1 MKRPNQAYSPKLA
14 LRMVTPERAAH
25 SYGLFETDSAACEEE
40 TTPSDFMYETSCQ
53 RCGSGNFDHTGMP
66 RRTTP
71 LVRIQNTAPG
81 VALWTSIA
89 RKLGAFFPPSADSP
103 WHSAQCCSNKFFP
116 AATASGFCSKGLRF
130 ARAFSGA
137 FSISLYTEDF
147 ADLADLSTSWLASA
161 DHAASVAE
169 IQSATRQAFICPFQA
184 PFIGPAQRGGCRAR

>member
-1 MKRPNQAYSPKLA
+1 MKRQKLAYSSRFELG
-14 LRMVTPERAAH
+14 RVTLERAAL
-25 SYGLFETDSAACEEE
+25 SYGLFRTDSAACEEE

-81 VALWTSIA
+81 AALWTSIA

-116 AATASGFCSKGLRF
+116 AATASGFWSKGLRF

-147 ADLADLSTSWLASA
+147 ADSADLSTSWPATA

-169 IQSATRQAFICPFQA
+169 IQSAARQAFICPSQA
-184 PFIGPAQRGGCRAR
+184 PFIGPAQRGG

>member
-1 MKRPNQAYSPKLA
+1 MRPPNLAYSPRLA
-14 LRMVTPERAAH
+14 LRMVTLERAAL
-25 SYGLFETDSAACEEE
+25 SYGLFRTDSAACEEE

-53 RCGSGNFDHTGMP
+53 RCGSGNLDHTGMP

-71 LVRIQNTAPG
+71 LVKIQNTAPG
-81 VALWTSIA
+81 GAPWTSIA

-147 ADLADLSTSWLASA
+147 AGLADLSTSWPACP
-161 DHAASVAE
+161 DQTASVAE
-169 IQSATRQAFICPFQA
+169 IQSAARQAFIWHSQA
-184 PFIGPAQRGGCRAR
+184 PFIGPAQRGG

>member
-1 MKRPNQAYSPKLA
+1 
-14 LRMVTPERAAH
+14 
-25 SYGLFETDSAACEEE
+25 
-40 TTPSDFMYETSCQ
+40 
-53 RCGSGNFDHTGMP
+53 MP

-71 LVRIQNTAPG
+71 LVKIQNTAPG
-81 VALWTSIA
+81 GALWTSIA

-137 FSISLYTEDF
+137 FSISLYIEDV

-161 DHAASVAE
+161 DHSSSVAE
-169 IQSATRQAFICPFQA
+169 IQIAAKQPLIGTFNTHFICP
-184 PFIGPAQRGGCRAR
+184 AQTEGLRGHLSQPT

>member
-1 MKRPNQAYSPKLA
+1 MKRPNQAYSAKLA
-14 LRMVTPERAAH
+14 LRMVTLERAAL

-53 RCGSGNFDHTGMP
+53 RCGSGNFDQTGMP

-71 LVRIQNTAPG
+71 LVKIQNTAPG
-81 VALWTSIA
+81 GALWTSIA

-103 WHSAQCCSNKFFP
+103 WHSAQCCSNRFFP

-137 FSISLYTEDF
+137 FSISLYTEEP
-147 ADLADLSTSWLASA
+147 ADLADLSTSWPATA
-161 DHAASVAE
+161 DHEARVAE
-169 IQSATRQAFICPFQA
+169 IQSAASQAFICPSRRS
-184 PFIGPAQRGGCRAR
+184 G